1 MPRRPPRRRQ
11 GDRPAQMLDTYP
23 NTKDASIYVRKWV
36 ETEVMTRGEAKGE
49 RRVCVPYGG
58 GMGTDR

>member
-1 MPRRPPRRRQ
+1 
-11 GDRPAQMLDTYP
+11 MLDTYP